1 MCSHAHTHAAGSLT
15 MKQSLTG
22 LSAIQ
27 TQNKNTAGETEG
39 QARGGKINMTSLVS
53 SGLSAPLTKLG
64 FLQLSRTR
72 STQRFADVP
81 RQFLLNVTDN
91 TGESPKIN
99 L

>member
-1 MCSHAHTHAAGSLT
+1 MCSHVHAHAAGSLT

-22 LSAIQ
+22 LGAIQ
-27 TQNKNTAGETEG
+27 TQNKNTAGEKEG
-39 QARGGKINMTSLVS
+39 QARGRKINITSLVS
-53 SGLSAPLTKLG
+53 SDLSTPLTKLG

-81 RQFLLNVTDN
+81 RQLLLNVTDS
-91 TGESPKIN
+91 TGESPKTN